1 MKKIININ
9 LSGRVIPIEDTAYEK
24 LQAYIES
31 LRRHFAGEE
40 GKDEIINDIES
51 RIAELMDDKIRK
63 GAACVTDEDVEA
75 IAKSM
80 GRPEDLAADEA
91 AFAEEGYSS
100 QHQQQQNANT
110 GSQAGGRKRSGLY
123 RDANDKMIGGVCAGI
138 ANNLNVDPSIV
149 RIIFAIITFGGFGF
163 GFLAYIL
170 LWIILPTREIT
181 QYRGKRLYRNPE
193 DRVLGGV
200 AGGVAAYLNKETW
213 MIRLVFAGPL
223 LLNVL
228 LNVLSWPFFHIE
240 GTIFPNVIFG
250 SLSGTFVLTYIILWI
265 VLPEARTDYQQME
278 MRGEKVDVN
287 AIKQNVQ
294 DRAKEFSQEV
304 KAAAENFSARAKEF
318 SAGRGREFAS
328 EVGSA
333 ARRTG
338 NGIGHAIGVIFKVF
352 FLIIAGSIAMAL
364 FAALMAIVFGG
375 VGIWPITG
383 FFLDGFW
390 QTAFAWGT
398 LIFFLGVPLIAFITW
413 LVRRIMRVRSKNS
426 YLGWTFGGLWTLGWV
441 CLVLFIASITQDFR
455 YYERVGEDIA
465 MTQPANGKMIIKVT
479 EPEIRYTGSWNWIHI
494 DNASG
499 FDVTPDSM
507 KYANVKVR
515 VVKST
520 DSNYHI
526 KMYRYSAGETI
537 SEAAARA
544 EKVKYNVSYS
554 DSALDL
560 GSGIAID
567 KKSKFRGQGVIVEVA
582 VPAGKKLRFDESMDD
597 RFDPFTVRIGDRDRR
612 WKKYRNQRSA
622 QWEFENWFDY
632 KTGVDYVMKD
642 DGNLVDPGNPNN
654 STNDNDGDYRYND
667 DKKQREKELR
677 EELRQIEEDKEA
689 DKKKLQDELKKLE
702 ENNRKDSLNKIKTGT
717 TGVMNKD
724 DLMTTTGM
732 ISPVLSVSSLLTY

>member
-31 LRRHFAGEE
+31 LRRHFANEE

-63 GAACVTDEDVEA
+63 GASCITDDDVEM
-75 IAKSM
+75 IARSM

-91 AFAEEGYSS
+91 AFAEEGPSS
-100 QHQQQQNANT
+100 SQQQNTN
-110 GSQAGGRKRSGLY
+110 AGEQSGHRRKTGLY

-138 ANNLNVDPSIV
+138 ANHLNIDPSIV

-163 GFLAYIL
+163 GFLIYIL
-170 LWIILPTREIT
+170 LWIILPTKEIT

-200 AGGVAAYLNKETW
+200 ASGIAAYLNKETW
-213 MIRLVFAGPL
+213 VIRLVFAGPL
-223 LLNVL
+223 LLNIL

-240 GTIFPNVIFG
+240 GAIFPNVVFG
-250 SLSGTFVLTYIILWI
+250 SLASTFVLTYIILWI
-265 VLPEARTDYQQME
+265 VLPEARSDYQQME

-294 DRAKEFSQEV
+294 DRAKEFGQEV
-304 KAAAENFSARAKEF
+304 KAAAENFSNRAKEF
-318 SAGRGREFAS
+318 SSTRGREFAS
-328 EVGSA
+328 EVGTA

-338 NGIGHAIGVIFKVF
+338 SGLGHAIGVIFKVF

-390 QTAFAWGT
+390 QKAFAWGT
-398 LIFFLGVPLIAFITW
+398 LIFFLGIPLIAFLTW
-413 LVRRIMRVRSKNS
+413 LIRRIMRVRSRGG

-441 CLVLFIASITQDFR
+441 CLVMFIASITQDFR
-455 YYERVGEDIA
+455 YYERVEENPTIS
-465 MTQPANGKMIIKVT
+465 QPANGKMIIKIT
-479 EPEIRYTGSWNWIHI
+479 EPEIRYTGSWSWIHF
-494 DNASG
+494 DRSSG

-507 KYANVKVR
+507 KIANVKIR
-515 VVKST
+515 VTKSE
-520 DSNYHI
+520 DSNYHV
-526 KMYRYSAGETI
+526 KVYRYSAGE
-537 SEAAARA
+537 SSAEAVARA
-544 EKVKYNVSYS
+544 EKVKFNSSYS
-554 DSALDL
+554 DSVLNL
-560 GSGIAID
+560 GSGLAID
-567 KKSKFRGQGVIVEVA
+567 KRSKFRGQGVIVEVF
-582 VPAGKKLRFDESMDD
+582 VPAGKKIRFDEGMDD
-597 RFDPFTVRIGDRDRR
+597 LYHPFSVRIGDNKRGWKRWRDHG
-612 WKKYRNQRSA
+612 NA
-622 QWEFENWFDY
+622 EWEFENWFDY
-632 KTGVDYVMKD
+632 ETGVDYTMTA
-642 DGNLVDPGNPNN
+642 DGKLIDPKNPEKEK
-654 STNDNDGDYRYND
+654 NDNGDYRYDD

-689 DKKKLQDELKKLE
+689 DKKKLQQELKQLE
-702 ENNRKDSLNKIKTGT
+702 ETNRKDSINKIKTGT
-717 TGVMNKD
+717 TEIITKEEINNS
-724 DLMTTTGM
+724 TGM
-732 ISPVLSVSSLLTY
+732 ISPVMSVSSLLTY